1 MKSKRVSQ
9 EVFFSLS
16 VDNDAIEV
24 VRLFI
29 HGPIYDGGLPLRNGG
44 VELKAPLHHF
54 EGSWLRNGMERDVGL
69 LIEYNG
75 HQVIN
80 QVTMGPQELFTHR
93 FFIVRLSIDVFRP
106 LQ

>member
-1 MKSKRVSQ
+1 VSK

-16 VDNDAIEV
+16 VDNDAIDI

-44 VELKAPLHHF
+44 VELKAPLDLF
-54 EGSWLRNGMERDVGL
+54 EESWLRNGTERDVGL

-75 HQVIN
+75 HQFNN
-80 QVTMGPQELFTHR
+80 QVTMGPHERLTHR
-93 FFIVRLSIDVFRP
+93 FWIVRLSIDVFRS